1 MGEIFLKVFNMSV
14 SACFPAA
21 AIVLGRVL
29 FKKAPRFVFP
39 ILWAAAALRLI
50 LPFSFQS
57 PMSLMPGTEAVS
69 ITRFDS
75 RPFIESG
82 FEAVDRP
89 LNDMLARNYHE
100 GVTAP
105 LGTTQKVL
113 DILAAIWLS
122 AAAAMLLYMILKYIF
137 LYAKMKTAV
146 RIYRNIYQSEYARS
160 PFVLGIFAPKI
171 YIPFSLKGRNADLA
185 CAHELSHISRLDHIW
200 KPLGFIILSFH
211 WFNPMVWL
219 GYALFCRDIE
229 MACDE
234 KTVKNMGLAL
244 RADYAEALL
253 YQSSFKC
260 PAAFPPSFG
269 CGGVKARIKT
279 VLTYTKPSFALKAVC
294 LFVCAAAAVFFL
306 ADPVSKGDSLTFSAS
321 ENPPYGFSANY
332 RADLGRTV
340 KSGKIYAE
348 QWQKGECVCSSPMA
362 FTQYAGEFSLT
373 MTIIRQTDH
382 NGVNVEMLSDQ
393 YGGSQLTWFEFPE
406 DMQPTCWSF
415 KAYDENERLYISAG
429 ESRILAVL
437 AFDMGDGIRV
447 FDCGDLSNSEE
458 KLAQYDYA
466 IVIKG
471 DFRSSQP

>member
-200 KPLGFIILSFH
+200 KPLGFIIFPQLCFIAANVVYRGH
-211 WFNPMVWL
+211 W
-219 GYALFCRDIE
+219 I
-229 MACDE
+229 
-234 KTVKNMGLAL
+234 
-244 RADYAEALL
+244 
-253 YQSSFKC
+253 
-260 PAAFPPSFG
+260 AARTRS
-269 CGGVKARIKT
+269 
-279 VLTYTKPSFALKAVC
+279 
-294 LFVCAAAAVFFL
+294 AAAAPANLF
-306 ADPVSKGDSLTFSAS
+306 TSAS
-321 ENPPYGFSANY
+321 ANKMAVPAPLEVIIFPSSATG
-332 RADLGRTV
+332 AST
-340 KSGKIYAE
+340 
-348 QWQKGECVCSSPMA
+348 
-362 FTQYAGEFSLT
+362 
-373 MTIIRQTDH
+373 
-382 NGVNVEMLSDQ
+382 
-393 YGGSQLTWFEFPE
+393 
-406 DMQPTCWSF
+406 
-415 KAYDENERLYISAG
+415 ISAP
-429 ESRILAVL
+429 
-437 AFDMGDGIRV
+437 
-447 FDCGDLSNSEE
+447 SNSFS
-458 KLAQYDYA
+458 KP
-466 IVIKG
+466 G
-471 DFRSSQP
+471 